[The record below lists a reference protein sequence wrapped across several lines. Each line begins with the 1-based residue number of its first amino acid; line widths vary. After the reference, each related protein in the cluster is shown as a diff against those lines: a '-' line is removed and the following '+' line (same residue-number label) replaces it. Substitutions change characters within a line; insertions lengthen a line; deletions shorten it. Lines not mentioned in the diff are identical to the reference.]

1 MFVKRIANIAWK
13 EIVQLARAWVLVF
26 VIIGPTLELALIAQT
41 VSTGVSHLPVA
52 IVDQDRTP
60 TSRELIAALD
70 NHQDLDVKEFLASPD
85 DIDAR
90 LESNDITLA
99 VIFPAGLEDEVA
111 GGRASP
117 QVQLIA
123 DGSNNATSSAAIGA
137 ATETLNDWSARRAG
151 SGAQPWPGIDVQT
164 RAFYN
169 PTLGNSYF

>member
-1 MFVKRIANIAWK
+1 MFKRIANIAWK

-60 TSRELIAALD
+60 ISRELIAALD
-70 NHQDLDVKEFLASPD
+70 NHQDLDVKEFLSSPD
-85 DIDAR
+85 EISGR

-111 GGRASP
+111 GGDGRAGGGEGG
-117 QVQLIA
+117 A
-123 DGSNNATSSAAIGA
+123 DGEERGRESALRIG
-137 ATETLNDWSARRAG
+137 G
-151 SGAQPWPGIDVQT
+151 G
-164 RAFYN
+164 
-169 PTLGNSYF
+169 